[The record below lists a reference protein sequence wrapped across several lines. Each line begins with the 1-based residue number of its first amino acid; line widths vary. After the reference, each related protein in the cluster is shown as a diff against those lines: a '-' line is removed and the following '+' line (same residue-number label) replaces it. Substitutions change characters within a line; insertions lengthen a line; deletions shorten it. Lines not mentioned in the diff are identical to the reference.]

1 MSRSGG
7 WRTRCRALL
16 PLLAA
21 IVATTGCETARK
33 PLEPV
38 PVTDDTEDTDELLVD
53 VARKTTALAAVFAAA
68 AQVADPEQLQT
79 LSQYGIVPPRSPAI
93 DEVFPERRAPDEAV
107 RTFAVAPHPH

>member
-1 MSRSGG
+1 M
-7 WRTRCRALL
+7 

-33 PLEPV
+33 LLEPV

-93 DEVFPERRAPDEAV
+93 DEVFPERRALVEAV
-107 RTFAVAPHPH
+107 RLWDETRKRAALA